1 MPLTSSLTE
10 QAVPGAGPGTS
21 QTGAPRGEWHSCLHD
36 RGLLLQQRCPRS
48 SLSNQDAV
56 IMSAQRSGNA
66 SLTGMPEEAP
76 LGAIRVRGEAKLTD
90 IVRAAIYC

>member
-1 MPLTSSLTE
+1 
-10 QAVPGAGPGTS
+10 
-21 QTGAPRGEWHSCLHD
+21 
-36 RGLLLQQRCPRS
+36 
-48 SLSNQDAV
+48 
-56 IMSAQRSGNA
+56 MSAQRSGNA